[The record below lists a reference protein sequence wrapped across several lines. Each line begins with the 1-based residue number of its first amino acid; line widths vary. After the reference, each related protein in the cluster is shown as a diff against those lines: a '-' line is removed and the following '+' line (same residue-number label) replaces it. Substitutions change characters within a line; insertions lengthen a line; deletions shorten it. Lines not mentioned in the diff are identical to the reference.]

1 MGLFELSGT
10 HNEHE
15 EDYEITLSIILDT
28 TSHPVVNLCI
38 KFHVF
43 LHSIGRTL
51 YLWPRTELIKS
62 LMHKKGNDMAGE
74 SGAKIKIEVDGD
86 DYNSQYRGYT

>member
-1 MGLFELSGT
+1 MKQ
-10 HNEHE
+10 
-15 EDYEITLSIILDT
+15 ILYNVY
-28 TSHPVVNLCI
+28 HLVVNLCI
-38 KFHVF
+38 KFF

-74 SGAKIKIEVDGD
+74 GAKIKIEVDGD
-86 DYNSQYRGYT
+86 DYNSPYRGYT